1 MAKSIA
7 ELEGTLTPL
16 IKTLTYR
23 VDELREGQMAADASK
38 EDAKERYHDLRR
50 DLEKLN
56 QRVDEHLK
64 RVDKWEGRFWSLFL
78 LIITLLVGLVIAVA
92 KKWL

>member
-23 VDELREGQMAADASK
+23 VDELREG
-38 EDAKERYHDLRR
+38 
-50 DLEKLN
+50 
-56 QRVDEHLK
+56 
-64 RVDKWEGRFWSLFL
+64 
-78 LIITLLVGLVIAVA
+78 
-92 KKWL
+92 